1 MYSSEKKQTY
11 NVVMIEMENRLE
23 KLENIGVMLVKAMMY
38 NHFDCLKV
46 CKPVNLVNIGV
57 MLENIEE
64 MLVNTLVRL
73 VNKSVMHCF
82 HHDHLENRLAML
94 DLDIY
99 FLIKKKIWFFKENL
113 LYVGDVGPYLR
124 REIEL
129 R

>member
-99 FLIKKKIWFFKENL
+99 FLIKKKI
-113 LYVGDVGPYLR
+113 
-124 REIEL
+124 
-129 R
+129 